1 MSWKPEDEEYSVD
14 EIIAEFKNAQLRE
27 PEEREADAPV
37 FDELTPPEEPVPA
50 PIPMPRREKKP
61 QPEPTE
67 EESRE
72 EKEQEPE
79 PEEKEEAGT
88 VQEEAK
94 EESEKKA
101 PAIPP
106 LQPGESRVI
115 DITSRVAAKVQQEE
129 KSGKASR
136 SGGRKPSGPPAH
148 PMEEPPEGAK
158 KKKPQHREKDVP
170 VEEQHVPPEKGKEKP
185 SFFKG
190 RRKKPVEEPEYPEY
204 EDYEDYEYEEEEP
217 KEPIP
222 YDFLFAA
229 DLEDL
234 PKTLTNL
241 GKKLRRL
248 RLRSVLAFFF
258 WMLGLGVTAVP
269 DLALPIPE
277 AYSFATVPHFY
288 FIALCVLLVFSMASA
303 GDVVFAGLYRLCRL
317 RPTLDS
323 AVLLSA
329 LAALAHGLWSIGQK
343 DAAMP
348 YICVAQGALF
358 FAILS
363 KRGRLLMLRR
373 TYKAASLSTD
383 PAAVCTKE
391 NRKERTL
398 VYKAKGAKEA
408 DLSQVES
415 PDATMAFSR
424 IYAPLAIVA
433 VLALSVMA
441 SFGTGAPQQF
451 FPALAAI
458 TAMLAP
464 MGLLL
469 STATPGVRISKKLF
483 TGGSALLSARSA
495 RELAWGEL
503 AVITDSD
510 IFPPGSVA
518 ISGMKIARSMSMEK
532 VVAFAAGALRA
543 VGGGVSHAFLE
554 FAKQQYIFVPEPA
567 RVQYFETGGIS
578 AQIGPDSV
586 LCGTASFLMRMGIH
600 VSEGRSIKSGVFVA
614 VNGAFAGVFALKY
627 STPPQSYSAFRVLR
641 VGRLRPLLATR
652 DFNVTP
658 LMVEDKFD
666 LRPGRTDFP
675 DVEERVALAREEGRG
690 KGKPLA
696 LLSRNTMLSFCECV
710 TGARRL
716 HRAVRF
722 NLTVSLLCS
731 VIGIALMY
739 YLSSTGNL
747 HAAGPWNVLLYLI
760 LWYIP
765 VWLYSSL
772 LSRY

>member
-27 PEEREADAPV
+27 PKEREADAPA
-37 FDELTPPEEPVPA
+37 FDEDTLQKEEVPA
-50 PIPMPRREKKP
+50 PIPMPSREKKP
-61 QPEPTE
+61 QLEPM
-67 EESRE
+67 E
-72 EKEQEPE
+72 EKRGEDKENE
-79 PEEKEEAGT
+79 TKEEAEVAEEKEEP
-88 VQEEAK
+88 
-94 EESEKKA
+94 EKKA
-101 PAIPP
+101 PSIPP

-136 SGGRKPSGPPAH
+136 SGERKPSGPPAH
-148 PMEEPPEGAK
+148 QMEEPPEAAK
-158 KKKPQHREKDVP
+158 KKKPQHQEKDVP
-170 VEEQHVPPEKGKEKP
+170 EEEQLPPPEKGKEKH

-190 RRKKPVEEPEYPEY
+190 RRKKLPEEPEYPEY
-204 EDYEDYEYEEEEP
+204 GDYEDFEYEEEQP

-258 WMLGLGVTAVP
+258 WLLGLGVTALP

-277 AYSFATVPHFY
+277 AYSFAAVPHFY
-288 FIALCVLLVFSMASA
+288 FIALCVLLVFSMAAA

-398 VYKAKGAKEA
+398 VYKVKGAKEA

-415 PDATMAFSR
+415 FDATMAFSR

-458 TAMLAP
+458 SAMLAP
-464 MGLLL
+464 VGLLL

-690 KGKPLA
+690 KGRPLA

-722 NLTVSLLCS
+722 NLTVSLLCA

>member
-1 MSWKPEDEEYSVD
+1 MSWKPEEEEYSVD

-27 PEEREADAPV
+27 PKEREADAPA
-37 FDELTPPEEPVPA
+37 FDEDTLQKEEVPS
-50 PIPMPRREKKP
+50 PIPMPPRGEEKTR
-61 QPEPTE
+61 PELLK

-72 EKEQEPE
+72 RKEEGQ
-79 PEEKEEAGT
+79 EEKEKAEAA
-88 VQEEAK
+88 QEK
-94 EESEKKA
+94 EETKKA
-101 PAIPP
+101 PSIPP

-115 DITSRVAAKVQQEE
+115 DITSRVAARVQQEE
-129 KSGKASR
+129 KKGKASR
-136 SGGRKPSGPPAH
+136 VGGRKPSGAPVH
-148 PMEEPPEGAK
+148 QMEEQPEAAK
-158 KKKPQHREKDVP
+158 KKKPQRREKDIP
-170 VEEQHVPPEKGKEKP
+170 AEEPSLPPEEAREKRSP
-185 SFFKG
+185 FKG
-190 RRKKPVEEPEYPEY
+190 WRKKKAEEPEYPEYPEY
-204 EDYEDYEYEEEEP
+204 EDYEDFEYEEEAP
-217 KEPIP
+217 REPIP

-234 PKTLTNL
+234 PKTLSNL

-258 WMLGLGVTAVP
+258 WALGLGVTALP
-269 DLALPIPE
+269 SLALPIPE
-277 AYSFATVPHFY
+277 AYSFGTVPHFY
-288 FIALCVLLVFSMASA
+288 FIALCVLLVLSMIAA

-323 AVLLSA
+323 AVLVSA
-329 LAALAHGLWSIGQK
+329 LAALAHGLWCIGQK
-343 DAAMP
+343 NAAMP

-398 VYKAKGAKEA
+398 VYKVKGAKEA

-415 PDATMAFSR
+415 PDATMVFSR
-424 IYAPLAIVA
+424 VYAPLAIVA
-433 VLALSVMA
+433 VLVLSVMA
-441 SFGTGAPQQF
+441 TFGTGAPERF
-451 FPALAAI
+451 FPALGAI

-464 MGLLL
+464 VGLLL

-510 IFPPGSVA
+510 LFPPGSVA

-543 VGGGVSHAFLE
+543 AGGGVSHAFLE

-567 RVQYFETGGIS
+567 RVQYFETGGLS

-652 DFNVTP
+652 DFNMTP

-675 DVEERVALAREEGRG
+675 DVEERVALAQEEGRG

-722 NLTVSLLCS
+722 NLTVSLLCA
-731 VIGIALMY
+731 VIGIGLMY

-765 VWLYSSL
+765 VWLYSAL

>member
-1 MSWKPEDEEYSVD
+1 MSWKPEEEGYSVD

-27 PEEREADAPV
+27 PGEREADAPA
-37 FDELTPPEEPVPA
+37 FEGQPEEPVPE
-50 PIPMPRREKKP
+50 PIPMPRREKEAEAEEAAGEKP
-61 QPEPTE
+61 Q
-67 EESRE
+67 SRE
-72 EKEQEPE
+72 EHGES
-79 PEEKEEAGT
+79 EAGP
-88 VQEEAK
+88 AG
-94 EESEKKA
+94 KKA
-101 PAIPP
+101 AVPP

-129 KSGKASR
+129 KNGKAVR
-136 SGGRKPSGPPAH
+136 SVGEKLPMPPVQQ
-148 PMEEPPEGAK
+148 EE
-158 KKKPQHREKDVP
+158 RRL
-170 VEEQHVPPEKGKEKP
+170 EKGGEKP
-185 SFFKG
+185 VRPKG
-190 RRKKPVEEPEYPEY
+190 WRKKAPEEPERRER
-204 EDYEDYEYEEEEP
+204 EYEENEGDGWEEERP
-217 KEPIP
+217 GEPVP

-234 PKTLTNL
+234 PKTLANL
-241 GKKLRRL
+241 GKKLLRL
-248 RLRSVLAFFF
+248 RLRSVMALIL
-258 WMLGLGVTAVP
+258 WGLGLGITALP
-269 DLALPIPE
+269 QLGLPIPA
-277 AYSFATVPHFY
+277 AYTFAAAPRYY
-288 FIALCVLLVFSMASA
+288 FIALSVLLVLSMFAA
-303 GDVVFAGLYRLCRL
+303 EDVVFAGFYRLCRL

-323 AVLLSA
+323 VVLLSA
-329 LAALAHGLWSIGQK
+329 LSALAHGIWSIGQQE
-343 DAAMP
+343 AVMP
-348 YICVAQGALF
+348 YICIVQGALF
-358 FAILS
+358 FAILG
-363 KRGRLLMLRR
+363 KRGRLVMLRR

-383 PAAVCTKE
+383 PSAVCTRE
-391 NRKERTL
+391 NSRERTL
-398 VYKAKGAKEA
+398 IYKVKRAAEA

-415 PDATMAFSR
+415 PDATMAFSCY
-424 IYAPLAIVA
+424 YAPLAITA
-433 VLALSVMA
+433 ALVLAGMA
-441 SFGTGAPQQF
+441 SFGAGEPGRF
-451 FPALAAI
+451 FAALSAI
-458 TAMLAP
+458 TAMLVPAG
-464 MGLLL
+464 MLL

-503 AVITDSD
+503 AVITDGD

-518 ISGMKIARSMSMEK
+518 ISGMKITRSMSMEK

-554 FAKQQYIFVPEPA
+554 FAKQQYIFVPEPT

-578 AQIGPDSV
+578 VQIGPDSV

-641 VGRLRPLLATR
+641 VGKLRPLLATR

-658 LMVEDKFD
+658 LMVEDKFE

-675 DVEERVALAREEGRG
+675 DVEERVQLAQEEGR
-690 KGKPLA
+690 GKPLA
-696 LLSRNTMLSFCECV
+696 LLSRNTMLSFCECI

-722 NLTVSLLCS
+722 NLILSLLCAIVGS
-731 VIGIALMY
+731 GLMY
-739 YLSSTGNL
+739 YLFSTGNFQ
-747 HAAGPWNVLLYLI
+747 AAGPWNVLLYLI

-765 VWLYSSL
+765 VWLYSAL

>member
-1 MSWKPEDEEYSVD
+1 MSWKPEEEEYSVD

-27 PEEREADAPV
+27 PKEREADAPA
-37 FDELTPPEEPVPA
+37 FDEDTLQKEEVPS
-50 PIPMPRREKKP
+50 PIPMPPRGEEKTR
-61 QPEPTE
+61 PELLK

-72 EKEQEPE
+72 RKEEGQ
-79 PEEKEEAGT
+79 EEKEKAQAA
-88 VQEEAK
+88 QEK
-94 EESEKKA
+94 EETKKA
-101 PAIPP
+101 PSIPP

-115 DITSRVAAKVQQEE
+115 DITSRVAARVQQEE
-129 KSGKASR
+129 KKGKASR
-136 SGGRKPSGPPAH
+136 VGGRKPSGAPLH
-148 PMEEPPEGAK
+148 QMEEQPEAAK
-158 KKKPQHREKDVP
+158 KKKPQRREKDIP
-170 VEEQHVPPEKGKEKP
+170 AEEPSLPPEEAREKRSP
-185 SFFKG
+185 FKG
-190 RRKKPVEEPEYPEY
+190 WRKKKAEEPEYPEYPEY
-204 EDYEDYEYEEEEP
+204 EDYEDFEYEEEAP
-217 KEPIP
+217 REPIP

-234 PKTLTNL
+234 PKTLSNL

-258 WMLGLGVTAVP
+258 WALGLGVTA
-269 DLALPIPE
+269 LLPIPE
-277 AYSFATVPHFY
+277 AYSFGTVPHFY
-288 FIALCVLLVFSMASA
+288 FIALCVLLVLSMIAA

-323 AVLLSA
+323 AVLVSA
-329 LAALAHGLWSIGQK
+329 LAALAHGLWCIGQK
-343 DAAMP
+343 NAAMP

-398 VYKAKGAKEA
+398 VYKVKGAKEA

-415 PDATMAFSR
+415 PDATMVFSR
-424 IYAPLAIVA
+424 VYAPLAIVA
-433 VLALSVMA
+433 VLVLSVMA
-441 SFGTGAPQQF
+441 TFGTGAPERF
-451 FPALAAI
+451 FPALGAI
-458 TAMLAP
+458 AAMLAP
-464 MGLLL
+464 VGLLL

-510 IFPPGSVA
+510 LFPPGSVA

-543 VGGGVSHAFLE
+543 AGGGVSHAFLE

-567 RVQYFETGGIS
+567 RVQYFETGGLS
-578 AQIGPDSV
+578 AQIGPDSI

-652 DFNVTP
+652 DFNMTP

-675 DVEERVALAREEGRG
+675 DVEERVALAQEEGRG

-722 NLTVSLLCS
+722 NLTVSLLCA
-731 VIGIALMY
+731 VIGIGLMY

-765 VWLYSSL
+765 VWLYSAL